1 MLVRAAHREGPF
13 RPVCHPHILNFR
25 SGTSSDLSLSV
36 WPLLNSPAISDV
48 NAMSVEE
55 KARNEPTL
63 HSLGAVPRTV
73 VALGFVS
80 LFMDMSSEIIH
91 SLLPVFLATV
101 IGASALYIG
110 IIEGIAEA
118 ATPVTKLFSGAIS
131 DWMGKRKPLIL
142 LGYGLAAL
150 TKPLFPL
157 ASGAGMVLVARF
169 VDRVAKGLRGAPRDA
184 LVGDWTPKELRATA
198 FGLRQAMD
206 TVGAFV
212 GPLLAMLLMVAS
224 QSDFR
229 LVFWVAVI
237 PAGFTVLIILFG
249 VKDADGLRSQE
260 RRAFPIR
267 RSELARLDFAFW
279 GLVGIA
285 TVLTLGRFIEA
296 FLLLLAEHLGLAV
309 ALVPG
314 VLVLMNM
321 VYAASAY
328 PFGRLADRLDRRMLL
343 ALGVVFLI
351 VADLVLATATSIWQT
366 AVGVILWGL
375 HMGATQGLLT
385 TLVVDAAPARLRGTA
400 LGIYNVI
407 TGGALLAASVFAGWL
422 WTTYG
427 PGATFFAGALF
438 GGIALFG
445 IWSWQHR

>member
-1 MLVRAAHREGPF
+1 MSTQCPLKKKPEMN
-13 RPVCHPHILNFR
+13 RPSTV
-25 SGTSSDLSLSV
+25 S
-36 WPLLNSPAISDV
+36 
-48 NAMSVEE
+48 
-55 KARNEPTL
+55 
-63 HSLGAVPRTV
+63 GAVPRTV

-118 ATPVTKLFSGAIS
+118 ATPVTKLFSGAMS

-212 GPLLAMLLMVAS
+212 GPLLAMLLMLAS

-229 LVFWVAVI
+229 LVFWFAVI

-267 RSELARLDFAFW
+267 RSELARLDLGFW

-285 TVLTLGRFIEA
+285 TVLTLGRFSEA

-314 VLVLMNM
+314 VLVLMNI

-343 ALGVVFLI
+343 ALGVVLLI
-351 VADLVLATATSIWQT
+351 MADLVLATATSIWQT

-375 HMGATQGLLT
+375 HMGATQGL
-385 TLVVDAAPARLRGTA
+385 AARVGAAGLSRMARSARADPVCGCDRSVGPCCEGWSGINHDHDPRIQGRGA
-400 LGIYNVI
+400 HRAQCWLP
-407 TGGALLAASVFAGWL
+407 TGGRRCRPWV
-422 WTTYG
+422 
-427 PGATFFAGALF
+427 
-438 GGIALFG
+438 
-445 IWSWQHR
+445 